1 MKYLTGKDY
10 PSSCDNCKRS
20 IDDAYE
26 LIVMGFV
33 SEEYIED
40 PEGPS
45 MLAYDKRWTCVD
57 DCPEVD

>member
-10 PSSCDNCKRS
+10 SESCKMCQ
-20 IDDAYE
+20 DAINDAHD

-45 MLAYDKRWTCVD
+45 MLAYDKGWTCID
-57 DCPEVD
+57 ECESEQ